1 MLVSQRAAGSFAPHT
16 RLFAKRQ
23 ANFERGDDVL
33 RYLVLKFEHV
43 VEVALETV
51 GPHMAAVQAVDQLCR
66 QSHSIAG
73 LAHAPFEHITGAKH
87 PPNFPYVSRLSLEH
101 KARIA
106 GYDE

>member
-1 MLVSQRAAGSFAPHT
+1 MLVHQRAARALAPNPG
-16 RLFAKRQ
+16 LFAKRQ
-23 ANFERGDDVL
+23 ANLKRGHDVL
-33 RYLVLKFEHV
+33 RYPILKLEHV

-51 GPHMAAVQAVDQLCR
+51 GPHMAAVQSVDQLCP